1 MSAASEKHGN
11 PAHIHLSVGTER
23 HFKELRLHLIDK
35 DRNLHTCGKAEL
47 AYDSLQI
54 LSFHTV
60 EIHLPSFQISDYAFA
75 ILEQNALCQ
84 HTAHNLILKV
94 CFLVKGL
101 IDDPAEIKSCFHQ
114 LTGNPHGFRCCGRI
128 LEYAGVMC
136 HSRINRN
143 RNGTVDLICIQKSV
157 KNFTCGTD
165 VAPYMIDICKS
176 LIAYMMVNACG
187 LFCRVKILSGN
198 SKTIQCADIT
208 GDKKI
213 ILFLFFCFCLNL
225 IHSVDVIKYRLRL
238 FQINICLNIR
248 KILPDIKVQ
257 SHTGADAVSIRTD
270 VAANAYGFYIF
281 QYF

>member
-1 MSAASEKHGN
+1 
-11 PAHIHLSVGTER
+11 
-23 HFKELRLHLIDK
+23 
-35 DRNLHTCGKAEL
+35 
-47 AYDSLQI
+47 
-54 LSFHTV
+54 
-60 EIHLPSFQISDYAFA
+60 
-75 ILEQNALCQ
+75 
-84 HTAHNLILKV
+84 
-94 CFLVKGL
+94 
-101 IDDPAEIKSCFHQ
+101 
-114 LTGNPHGFRCCGRI
+114 
-128 LEYAGVMC
+128 MC